1 MVLSV
6 RRPLRQNISVER
18 ISHASSV
25 HGTFMA
31 EVGGSRRWWKE
42 KSERR
47 GSAVLVWSVPPSP
60 VQLQCPTCDDEQR
73 CLPTSRTRCPCTG
86 VIATSGARRSGRLA
100 CDRAPFTQ
108 SCSCLR
114 RCSHHGRMHRGVSFA
129 GSARLL
135 ARDPVVPVGV
145 VPGRRGPRRR
155 LPPALLPLIDFKYT
169 SLTDSGLTPAWTIM
183 TSQLRAAQTSTLGRV
198 RVHADPERGQAM
210 NGTSASN
217 WPP

>member
-1 MVLSV
+1 MTQRMVLSV
-6 RRPLRQNISVER
+6 RRPLRQNISVEQM
-18 ISHASSV
+18 SHASSV

-108 SCSCLR
+108 SCSCLPR
-114 RCSHHGRMHRGVSFA
+114 GSHHGRMHLLDYLRVTRSC
-129 GSARLL
+129 LL
-135 ARDPVVPVGV
+135 ASFLAGEDHDGAF
-145 VPGRRGPRRR
+145 PR
-155 LPPALLPLIDFKYT
+155 LCCL
-169 SLTDSGLTPAWTIM
+169 S
-183 TSQLRAAQTSTLGRV
+183 
-198 RVHADPERGQAM
+198 
-210 NGTSASN
+210 
-217 WPP
+217 